1 VMILMVVAALVLL
14 ALWLRYGA
22 KRQHTSAARVQDRK
36 RPADNYRC
44 VEIRYLSDA
53 CEAVKQ
59 FGPKRF
65 LPGEAPDIPVP
76 GCDAA
81 KCACRYV
88 HHADRRHMGRRG
100 PIAYQP
106 PSSAGGERRI
116 KRDRRRPAK
125 TPFKPKTGQ

>member
-1 VMILMVVAALVLL
+1 LIVMILMVVAALVLL

-22 KRQHTSAARVQDRK
+22 KRPQVRAARVPDRK
-36 RPADNYRC
+36 RPTDNFRC
-44 VEIRYLSDA
+44 VEIRYRNDA

-59 FGPKRF
+59 IGPKRF
-65 LPGEAPDIPVP
+65 LSGEAPEIPVP

-81 KCACRYV
+81 KCVCRYV
-88 HHADRRHMGRRG
+88 HHADRRHMDRRS

-106 PSSAGGERRI
+106 PASAGGERRI

-125 TPFKPKTGQ
+125 TPLNRR